1 MRIALV
7 CGGRNI
13 GRATQS
19 SASGAA
25 SAITIATAQR
35 NFVAATLTRLHLE
48 APFSK
53 IIGGEE
59 GGAERL
65 GIHWAATNKIATHIF
80 GRSNSGFRGED
91 IFQRNSRMLR
101 EGKPDI
107 VIAFGEGQSTNKLL
121 EEAAAAGVAT
131 LKFDVPEA

>member
-1 MRIALV
+1 MRVALI

-13 GRATQS
+13 GRASQS
-19 SASGAA
+19 SHSGAS
-25 SAITIATAQR
+25 SAVAIATAQR
-35 NFVAATLTRLHLE
+35 NFVAATLLRLHLE
-48 APFSK
+48 EPFSK
-53 IIGGEE
+53 IIGGDE

-65 GIHWAATNKIATHIF
+65 GIHWAATNKIATQIF
-80 GRSNSGFRGED
+80 RRSNAGARGEN

-107 VIAFGEGQSTNKLL
+107 VIAFGEGESTNKLL
-121 EEAAAAGVAT
+121 AEAAAAGVAT